1 MKNYFEV
8 LGIPQNSSREDIQ
21 KAYRQLAKLYHP
33 DVSKSPDAH
42 ERFCEITEA
51 YEFIM
56 NHWPSQT
63 ALFPG
68 ETLTQ
73 DQYEVYQ
80 TTEAFARFRQ
90 EAREKAHQHARMRYE
105 KFRKQH
111 EAFQQS
117 GINDIALL
125 LTSMIRLLSIVLFL
139 FLLFMPVIMVLTT
152 HWTWILL
159 ALFMWPFALIIGWYI
174 RDNRKDYLMPGELYY
189 TPSRI
194 RRLFTEKHPTDVAC
208 YYCRGKKANSK
219 PYQLDLLK
227 LKEIKYSSGGY
238 RQHNVNYVN
247 RNISIAIPRS
257 QKAFIIHS
265 LIAGIKILSL
275 IACML
280 FLNLNSLV
288 WRFILGIIAGGFLG
302 ALLRLGSGTRSNIS
316 YLISYGFLI
325 RVFIWFS
332 AIIAVSRFSWQ
343 PFTISTNDA
352 VYFAVTAIVVFDS
365 FIMQFLEAVLGKNAS
380 TPIIR
385 QYPEA
390 EVRFRDG
397 FVVYNDVP
405 VLSVIYP
412 LFRWMIG

>member
-8 LGIPQNSSREDIQ
+8 LRIPENSSREDIQ
-21 KAYRQLAKLYHP
+21 KAYRHLAKLYHP
-33 DVSKSPDAH
+33 DVNKSPDAH

-56 NHWPSQT
+56 NHWPRQT
-63 ALFPG
+63 ALFRG

-73 DQYEVYQ
+73 EQYEEYA
-80 TTEAFARFRQ
+80 TTEAFAKFRQ
-90 EAREKAHQHARMRYE
+90 EAREKAHQQARMRYE

-125 LTSMIRLLSIVLFL
+125 LTAMIRLLSIVLFL
-139 FLLFMPVIMVLTT
+139 FLLFVPLIMVLTT

-174 RDNRKDYLMPGELYY
+174 RDNRRHYLMPGELYY

-194 RRLFTEKHPTDVAC
+194 RRLFTDKHPTDVAC
-208 YYCRGKKANSK
+208 HYCRGKKANSK

-227 LKEIKYSSGGY
+227 LKEIKYGSGGY

-247 RNISIAIPRS
+247 QNISIAIPRS

-265 LIAGIKILSL
+265 VIAGIKILSL
-275 IACML
+275 IACFL
-280 FLNLNSLV
+280 FLNLNSMV
-288 WRFILGIIAGGFLG
+288 WRFIMGIIAGGFLG
-302 ALLRLGSGTRSNIS
+302 TLLRLGSGTRSNIS
-316 YLISYGFLI
+316 YLISYGFLV
-325 RVFIWFS
+325 RVILWLS
-332 AIIAVSRFSWQ
+332 AIVAVSRFSLH
-343 PFTISTNDA
+343 PFDISTNDT

-365 FIMQFLEAVLGKNAS
+365 FLMQLVEAVLGKYAS
-380 TPIIR
+380 APIIR
-385 QYPEA
+385 QHPAA
-390 EVRFRDG
+390 ELKFREG